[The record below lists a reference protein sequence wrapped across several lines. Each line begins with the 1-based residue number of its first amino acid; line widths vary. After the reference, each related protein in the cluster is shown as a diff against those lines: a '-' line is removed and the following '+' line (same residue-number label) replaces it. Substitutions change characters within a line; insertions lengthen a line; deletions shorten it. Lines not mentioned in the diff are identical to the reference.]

1 MASLMEELI
10 STLTEEEELYRE
22 LIPVSEEKTK
32 AIVAN
37 DLDELQAI
45 TEREQVMVDRVG
57 VLEKKRLETVQNI
70 GIVLNRNPDTLT
82 LSAIV
87 DMLKKQPEEQK
98 KLREI
103 HDKLRATTGRLKDI
117 NSQNKSLI
125 GEALEMIEFNMNVLR
140 STRMSSGSS
149 NYTRNASQ
157 TDTPEAGP
165 GMFDAKQ

>member
-1 MASLMEELI
+1 
-10 STLTEEEELYRE
+10 
-22 LIPVSEEKTK
+22 
-32 AIVAN
+32 
-37 DLDELQAI
+37 
-45 TEREQVMVDRVG
+45 MVDRVG